1 MSYLSIFIIIF
12 ISSFFSVSITIF
24 YMHKRTETIMA
35 HLLQKIDN
43 AIHGQIQE
51 TIYDESM
58 DAAITQRLNRLLQIA
73 EMHKKQAETERDTI
87 KALISDISHQI
98 RTPLSNIMLYIELLK
113 EQTLEKNIEGLA
125 DKIQK
130 NSEKLD
136 FFMKEL
142 IHSSYVEQEMIVLHP
157 QMVSVEELIDIS
169 CQNVELAAFRK
180 KIMIKKEL
188 SKEISEKLCYA
199 DKKWTIEALENLL
212 ENAIKYSKE
221 QSIVQVRCK
230 EYESF
235 LCIEIQDNGIGIKE
249 EEQGKVFER
258 FYRSEQVKEKP
269 GFGIG
274 LYLARE
280 VLSKQGGYLKL
291 TSKLDKGTVA
301 AMYLSRFEDSF
312 RDKKAKF

>member
-1 MSYLSIFIIIF
+1 MSYFFIFILVF
-12 ISSFFSVSITIF
+12 ISSFLSVSITIF
-24 YMHKRTETIMA
+24 YMHKKTETVMA
-35 HLLQKIDN
+35 HLLQRMDN

-51 TIYDESM
+51 MAYDESM

-73 EMHKKQAETERDTI
+73 GMHKEQAELERDTI
-87 KALISDISHQI
+87 KALISDISHQV
-98 RTPLSNIMLYIELLK
+98 RTPLSNIMLYIELLR
-113 EQTLEKNIEGLA
+113 EQALEKNIEGLA

-142 IHSSYVEQEMIVLHP
+142 VKSSYVEQEMILVHP

-188 SKEISEKLCYA
+188 SKEVSEKLCYA
-199 DKKWTIEALENLL
+199 DKKWTIEALGNLL

-221 QSIVQVRCK
+221 ESMVQIRCK
-230 EYESF
+230 EQESF
-235 LCIEIQDNGIGIKE
+235 LCIEVQDDGIGIKE

-258 FYRSEQVKEKP
+258 FYRSEQVKEQP

-291 TSKLDKGTVA
+291 TSKLGKGTVI
-301 AMYLSRFEDSF
+301 AMYLSRFGDSYYK
-312 RDKKAKF
+312 R

>member
-1 MSYLSIFIIIF
+1 MSYFFIFILVF
-12 ISSFFSVSITIF
+12 ISSFLSVSITIF
-24 YMHKRTETIMA
+24 YMHKKTETVMA
-35 HLLQKIDN
+35 HLLQRMDN

-51 TIYDESM
+51 MAYDESM

-73 EMHKKQAETERDTI
+73 GMHKEQAELERDTI
-87 KALISDISHQI
+87 KALISDISHQV
-98 RTPLSNIMLYIELLK
+98 RTPLSNIMLYIELLR
-113 EQTLEKNIEGLA
+113 EQALEKDIEVLA

-142 IHSSYVEQEMIVLHP
+142 VKSSYVEQEMILVHP
-157 QMVSVEELIDIS
+157 KMVSVEELIDIS

-188 SKEISEKLCYA
+188 SKEVSEKLCYA
-199 DKKWTIEALENLL
+199 DKKWTIEALGNLL

-221 QSIVQVRCK
+221 ESMVQIRCK
-230 EYESF
+230 EQESF
-235 LCIEIQDNGIGIKE
+235 LCIEVQDDGIGIKE

-258 FYRSEQVKEKP
+258 FYRSEQVKEQP

-291 TSKLDKGTVA
+291 TSKLGKGTVI
-301 AMYLSRFEDSF
+301 AMYLSRFGDSYYK
-312 RDKKAKF
+312 R

>member
-1 MSYLSIFIIIF
+1 MSYFFIFILVF
-12 ISSFFSVSITIF
+12 ISSFLSVSITIF
-24 YMHKRTETIMA
+24 YMHKKTETVMA
-35 HLLQKIDN
+35 HLLQRMDN

-51 TIYDESM
+51 MAYDESM

-73 EMHKKQAETERDTI
+73 GMHKEQAELERDTI
-87 KALISDISHQI
+87 KALISDISHQV
-98 RTPLSNIMLYIELLK
+98 RTPLSNIMLYIELLR
-113 EQTLEKNIEGLA
+113 EQALEKDIEVLV

-142 IHSSYVEQEMIVLHP
+142 VKSSYVEQEMILVHP

-188 SKEISEKLCYA
+188 SKEVSEKLCYA
-199 DKKWTIEALENLL
+199 DKKWTIEALGNLL

-221 QSIVQVRCK
+221 ESMVQIRFK
-230 EYESF
+230 EQESF
-235 LCIEIQDNGIGIKE
+235 LCIEVQDDGIGIKE

-258 FYRSEQVKEKP
+258 FYRSEQVKEQP

-291 TSKLDKGTVA
+291 TSKLGKGTVI
-301 AMYLSRFEDSF
+301 AMYLSRFGDSYYK
-312 RDKKAKF
+312 R

>member
-1 MSYLSIFIIIF
+1 M
-12 ISSFFSVSITIF
+12 
-24 YMHKRTETIMA
+24 
-35 HLLQKIDN
+35 
-43 AIHGQIQE
+43 
-51 TIYDESM
+51 
-58 DAAITQRLNRLLQIA
+58 
-73 EMHKKQAETERDTI
+73 
-87 KALISDISHQI
+87 
-98 RTPLSNIMLYIELLK
+98 
-113 EQTLEKNIEGLA
+113 EKNVEALA

-142 IHSSYVEQEMIVLHP
+142 VKSSYVEQEMILVHP

-180 KIMIKKEL
+180 KIIIKKEL
-188 SKEISEKLCYA
+188 SKEVSEKLCYA
-199 DKKWTIEALENLL
+199 DKKWTIEALGNLL

-221 QSIVQVRCK
+221 ESMVQIRCK
-230 EYESF
+230 EQESF
-235 LCIEIQDNGIGIKE
+235 LCIEVQDDGIGIKE

-258 FYRSEQVKEKP
+258 FYRSEQVKEQP

-291 TSKLDKGTVA
+291 TSKLGKGTVI
-301 AMYLSRFEDSF
+301 AMYLSRFGDSYYK
-312 RDKKAKF
+312 R

>member
-1 MSYLSIFIIIF
+1 
-12 ISSFFSVSITIF
+12 
-24 YMHKRTETIMA
+24 MA
-35 HLLQKIDN
+35 HLLQRMDN

-51 TIYDESM
+51 MAYDESM

-73 EMHKKQAETERDTI
+73 GMHKEQAELERDTI
-87 KALISDISHQI
+87 KALISDISHQV
-98 RTPLSNIMLYIELLK
+98 RTPLSNIMLYIELLR
-113 EQTLEKNIEGLA
+113 EQALEKDIEVLA

-142 IHSSYVEQEMIVLHP
+142 VKSSYVEQEMILVHP

-188 SKEISEKLCYA
+188 SKEVSEKLCYA
-199 DKKWTIEALENLL
+199 DKKWTIEALGNLL

-221 QSIVQVRCK
+221 ESMVQIRCK
-230 EYESF
+230 EQESF
-235 LCIEIQDNGIGIKE
+235 LCIEVQDDGIGIKE

-258 FYRSEQVKEKP
+258 FYRSEQVKEQP

-274 LYLARE
+274 LYLVRE

-291 TSKLDKGTVA
+291 TSKLGKGTVI
-301 AMYLSRFEDSF
+301 AMYLSRFGDSYYK
-312 RDKKAKF
+312 R

>member
-1 MSYLSIFIIIF
+1 MSYFFIFILVF
-12 ISSFFSVSITIF
+12 ISSFLSVSITIF
-24 YMHKRTETIMA
+24 YMHKKTETVMA
-35 HLLQKIDN
+35 HLLQRMDN

-51 TIYDESM
+51 MAYDESM

-73 EMHKKQAETERDTI
+73 GMHKEQAELERDTI
-87 KALISDISHQI
+87 KALISDISHQV
-98 RTPLSNIMLYIELLK
+98 RTPLSNIMLYIELLR
-113 EQTLEKNIEGLA
+113 EQALEKNIEGLA

-142 IHSSYVEQEMIVLHP
+142 VKSSYVEQEMILVHP

-188 SKEISEKLCYA
+188 SKEVSEKLCYA
-199 DKKWTIEALENLL
+199 DKKWTIEALGNLL

-221 QSIVQVRCK
+221 ESMVQIRCK
-230 EYESF
+230 EQESF
-235 LCIEIQDNGIGIKE
+235 LCIEVQDDGIGIKE

-258 FYRSEQVKEKP
+258 FYRSEQVKEQP

-274 LYLARE
+274 LYLVRE

-291 TSKLDKGTVA
+291 TSKLGKGTVI
-301 AMYLSRFEDSF
+301 AMYLSRFGDSYYK
-312 RDKKAKF
+312 R

>member
-1 MSYLSIFIIIF
+1 MSYFFIFILVF
-12 ISSFFSVSITIF
+12 ISSFLSVGITIF
-24 YMHKRTETIMA
+24 YMRKRIETVMA
-35 HLLQKIDN
+35 HLLQRMDN

-51 TIYDESM
+51 MAYDESM

-73 EMHKKQAETERDTI
+73 GMHKEQAELERDTI
-87 KALISDISHQI
+87 KALISDISHQV

-113 EQTLEKNIEGLA
+113 EQTLEKNVEALA

-142 IHSSYVEQEMIVLHP
+142 VKSSYVEQEMILVHP

-188 SKEISEKLCYA
+188 SKEVSEKLCYA
-199 DKKWTIEALENLL
+199 DKKWTIEALGNLL

-221 QSIVQVRCK
+221 ESMVQIRCK
-230 EYESF
+230 EQESF
-235 LCIEIQDNGIGIKE
+235 LCIEVQDDGIGIKE

-258 FYRSEQVKEKP
+258 FYRSEQVKEQP

-291 TSKLDKGTVA
+291 TSKLGKGTVI
-301 AMYLSRFEDSF
+301 AMYLSRV
-312 RDKKAKF
+312 KAL

>member
-1 MSYLSIFIIIF
+1 MSYFFIFILVF
-12 ISSFFSVSITIF
+12 ISSFLSVSITIF
-24 YMHKRTETIMA
+24 YMRKRIETVMA
-35 HLLQKIDN
+35 HLLQRMDN

-51 TIYDESM
+51 MAYDESM

-73 EMHKKQAETERDTI
+73 GMHKEQAELERDTI
-87 KALISDISHQI
+87 KALISDISHQV
-98 RTPLSNIMLYIELLK
+98 RTPLSNIMLYIELLR
-113 EQTLEKNIEGLA
+113 EQTLEKNVEALA

-142 IHSSYVEQEMIVLHP
+142 VKSSYVEQEMILVHP

-180 KIMIKKEL
+180 KIIIKKEL
-188 SKEISEKLCYA
+188 SKEVSEKLCYA
-199 DKKWTIEALENLL
+199 DKKWTIEALGNLL

-221 QSIVQVRCK
+221 ESMVQIRCK
-230 EYESF
+230 EQESF
-235 LCIEIQDNGIGIKE
+235 LCIEVQDDGIGIKE

-258 FYRSEQVKEKP
+258 FYRSEQVKEQP

-291 TSKLDKGTVA
+291 TSKLGKGTVI
-301 AMYLSRFEDSF
+301 AMYLY
-312 RDKKAKF
+312 

>member
-1 MSYLSIFIIIF
+1 MSYFFIFILVF
-12 ISSFFSVSITIF
+12 ISSFLSVSITIF
-24 YMHKRTETIMA
+24 YMHKKTETVMA
-35 HLLQKIDN
+35 HLLQRMDN

-51 TIYDESM
+51 MAYDESM

-73 EMHKKQAETERDTI
+73 GMHKEQAELERDTI
-87 KALISDISHQI
+87 KALISDISHQV
-98 RTPLSNIMLYIELLK
+98 RTPLSNIMLYIELLR
-113 EQTLEKNIEGLA
+113 EQALEKNIEGLA

-142 IHSSYVEQEMIVLHP
+142 VKSSYVEQEMILVHP

-188 SKEISEKLCYA
+188 SKEVSEKLCYA
-199 DKKWTIEALENLL
+199 DKKWTIEALGNLL

-221 QSIVQVRCK
+221 ESMVQRRCK
-230 EYESF
+230 EQESF
-235 LCIEIQDNGIGIKE
+235 LCIEVQDDGIGIKE

-258 FYRSEQVKEKP
+258 FYRSEQVKEQP

-274 LYLARE
+274 LYLVRE

-291 TSKLDKGTVA
+291 TSKLGKGTVI
-301 AMYLSRFEDSF
+301 AMYLSRFGDSYYK
-312 RDKKAKF
+312 R

>member
-1 MSYLSIFIIIF
+1 MSYFFIFILVF
-12 ISSFFSVSITIF
+12 ISSFLSVSITIF
-24 YMHKRTETIMA
+24 YMHKKTETVMA
-35 HLLQKIDN
+35 HLLQRMDN

-51 TIYDESM
+51 MAYDESM

-73 EMHKKQAETERDTI
+73 GMHKEQAELERDTI
-87 KALISDISHQI
+87 KALISDISHQV
-98 RTPLSNIMLYIELLK
+98 RTPLSNIMLYIELLR
-113 EQTLEKNIEGLA
+113 EQALEKNIEGLA

-142 IHSSYVEQEMIVLHP
+142 VKSSYVEQEMILVHP

-188 SKEISEKLCYA
+188 SKEVSEKLCYA
-199 DKKWTIEALENLL
+199 DKKWTIEALGNLL

-221 QSIVQVRCK
+221 ESMVQIRCK
-230 EYESF
+230 EQESF
-235 LCIEIQDNGIGIKE
+235 LCIEVQDDGIGIKE

-258 FYRSEQVKEKP
+258 FYRSEQVKEQP

-274 LYLARE
+274 LYLVRE

-291 TSKLDKGTVA
+291 TSKLGKGTVI
-301 AMYLSRFEDSF
+301 AMYLSRFGDSYYK
-312 RDKKAKF
+312 RY

>member
-1 MSYLSIFIIIF
+1 MSYFFIFILVF
-12 ISSFFSVSITIF
+12 ISSFLSVSITIF
-24 YMHKRTETIMA
+24 YIHKKTETVMA
-35 HLLQKIDN
+35 HLLQRMDN

-51 TIYDESM
+51 MAYDESM

-73 EMHKKQAETERDTI
+73 GMHKEQAELERDTI
-87 KALISDISHQI
+87 KALISDISHQV
-98 RTPLSNIMLYIELLK
+98 RTPLSNIMLYIELLR
-113 EQTLEKNIEGLA
+113 EQALEKDIEVLA

-142 IHSSYVEQEMIVLHP
+142 VKSSYVEQEMILVHP

-188 SKEISEKLCYA
+188 SKEVSEKLCYA
-199 DKKWTIEALENLL
+199 DKKWTIEALGNLL

-221 QSIVQVRCK
+221 ESMVQIRCK
-230 EYESF
+230 EQESF
-235 LCIEIQDNGIGIKE
+235 LCIEVQDDGIGIKE

-258 FYRSEQVKEKP
+258 FYRSEQVKEQP

-274 LYLARE
+274 LYLVRE

-291 TSKLDKGTVA
+291 TSKLGKGTVI
-301 AMYLSRFEDSF
+301 AMYLSRFGDSYYK
-312 RDKKAKF
+312 R

>member
-1 MSYLSIFIIIF
+1 MSYFFIFILVF
-12 ISSFFSVSITIF
+12 ISSFLSVSITIF
-24 YMHKRTETIMA
+24 YMRKRIETVMA
-35 HLLQKIDN
+35 HLLQRMDN

-51 TIYDESM
+51 MAYDESM

-73 EMHKKQAETERDTI
+73 GMHKEQAELERDTI
-87 KALISDISHQI
+87 KALISDISHQV
-98 RTPLSNIMLYIELLK
+98 RTPLSNIMLYIELLR
-113 EQTLEKNIEGLA
+113 EQTLEKNVEALA

-142 IHSSYVEQEMIVLHP
+142 VKSSYVEQEMILVHP

-180 KIMIKKEL
+180 KIIIKKEL
-188 SKEISEKLCYA
+188 SKEVSEKLCYA
-199 DKKWTIEALENLL
+199 DKKWTIEALGNLL

-221 QSIVQVRCK
+221 ESMVQIRCK
-230 EYESF
+230 EQESF
-235 LCIEIQDNGIGIKE
+235 LCIEVQDDGIGIKE

-258 FYRSEQVKEKP
+258 FYRSEQVKEQP

-291 TSKLDKGTVA
+291 TSKLGKGTVI
-301 AMYLSRFEDSF
+301 AMYLSRFGDSYYK
-312 RDKKAKF
+312 R

>member
-1 MSYLSIFIIIF
+1 
-12 ISSFFSVSITIF
+12 
-24 YMHKRTETIMA
+24 MA
-35 HLLQKIDN
+35 HLLQRMDN

-51 TIYDESM
+51 MAYDESM

-73 EMHKKQAETERDTI
+73 GMHKEQAELERDTI
-87 KALISDISHQI
+87 KALISDISHQV
-98 RTPLSNIMLYIELLK
+98 RTPLSNIMLYIELLR
-113 EQTLEKNIEGLA
+113 EQALEKNIEGLA

-142 IHSSYVEQEMIVLHP
+142 VKSSYVEQEMILVHP

-188 SKEISEKLCYA
+188 LKEVSEKLCYA
-199 DKKWTIEALENLL
+199 DKKWTIEALGNLL

-221 QSIVQVRCK
+221 ESMVQIRCK
-230 EYESF
+230 EQESF
-235 LCIEIQDNGIGIKE
+235 LCIEVQDDGIGIKE

-258 FYRSEQVKEKP
+258 FYRSEQVKEQP

-291 TSKLDKGTVA
+291 TSKLGKGTVI
-301 AMYLSRFEDSF
+301 AMYLSRFGDSYYK
-312 RDKKAKF
+312 R